1 VPGIYR
7 EIHLERPIFYTEE
20 PRNIF
25 EFLILLFGCDTR
37 IEGCQQSEIEENA
50 EEFGEGP
57 KRKVLIYKDGEN
69 NDKIN

>member
-1 VPGIYR
+1 MPGISP
-7 EIHLERPIFYTEE
+7 ERYPERTIFYTKEK
-20 PRNIF
+20 RNIL